1 MCSCKQVECEACI
14 SSGQFNP
21 KTFYVSPA
29 VNHVNSF
36 HVYLCMAL
44 QNKMTNFPFP
54 SQNMHKQVH
63 NHLLPFK
70 CKQF

>member
-1 MCSCKQVECEACI
+1 MCSCKEAGCKTCI

-29 VNHVNSF
+29 VNHVSSF

-63 NHLLPFK
+63 NHLLPF
-70 CKQF
+70 